1 MNKFFHLPAVICMA
15 ALILSSCNQP
25 AKVASSSGC
34 ALDTFLNAYIDTT
47 VKPQD
52 DFFLFSMGKWVK
64 NNPVPAS
71 ERSWG
76 IWSKVNEENYDRM
89 KSINEEAAAK
99 TAENGTNWQKIGDF
113 WHTGMDTAAIEQQGI
128 QPLSSELAKISA
140 LTDVNAVIAEIGFLQ
155 SIGVGALFGSYIY
168 QDEKNSEKMV
178 LHLFQGGIG
187 LPDRDYYFDNDE
199 RTRNIR
205 IEYVKHITKMF
216 GLMGED
222 AATAERN
229 AATIMRM
236 ETSLAEKS
244 RKLADLRDPYKNY
257 NKMDMAGLGK
267 MTPTIQWNNLLT
279 ASGIKSIDTV
289 IMGQPEFFKR
299 TEELVKK
306 ESIDNWKT
314 YLRWNLI
321 NTYAD
326 KLSKPFDAQ
335 NFSFYGTVLNG
346 TKEQRPRWKRVLDE
360 EENLMGFMLGQLY
373 VERYYSPK
381 VKARYDKMVDNV
393 VDAYRERINQLDW
406 MSDATKQ
413 KAQQKLGTVMKKVG
427 YPDKWRDY
435 SSLVI
440 DKSSYAENVMRATKW
455 RNDYEIAKLNKP
467 VDRTEW
473 DMTPQTWN
481 AYYNPSN
488 NEIVLPAAAFIVPGM
503 ADSCVDDA
511 IMYGYAAGS
520 TIGHE
525 ITHGFDDQ
533 GSQFDEKGNLVEWWT
548 KDDRTK
554 FLEKTGTIVKQFN
567 EFVVLDSLHVNGDA
581 TQGENIADLGG
592 MLLGLDAF
600 KKTEQ
605 YKSGEKIGGF
615 TPVQRYFIGFA
626 LSWYGQYRPEALALR
641 IKTDV
646 HAPNFLRVNGPPV
659 NIDEFYNAFNI
670 QPGDKMY
677 RPDSLRVR
685 IW

>member
-1 MNKFFHLPAVICMA
+1 
-15 ALILSSCNQP
+15 
-25 AKVASSSGC
+25 
-34 ALDTFLNAYIDTT
+34 
-47 VKPQD
+47 
-52 DFFLFSMGKWVK
+52 
-64 NNPVPAS
+64 
-71 ERSWG
+71 
-76 IWSKVNEENYDRM
+76 
-89 KSINEEAAAK
+89 
-99 TAENGTNWQKIGDF
+99 
-113 WHTGMDTAAIEQQGI
+113 
-128 QPLSSELAKISA
+128 
-140 LTDVNAVIAEIGFLQ
+140 VNAVVNEIGYLQ
-155 SIGVGALFGSYIY
+155 SIGVSALFDSYIY
-168 QDEKNSEKMV
+168 QDEKNSEKMF
-178 LHLFQGGIG
+178 LHLSQGGIG
-187 LPDRDYYFDNDE
+187 LPDRDYYFDSDN
-199 RTRNIR
+199 RTKNIR
-205 IEYVKHITKMF
+205 SEYVKHIAKMF
-216 GLMGED
+216 VLMGD
-222 AATAERN
+222 DTTTAKQN
-229 AATIMRM
+229 AANIMRM

-244 RKLADLRDPYKNY
+244 RKLAALRDPYENY
-257 NKMDMAGLGK
+257 NKTDVAGLNK
-267 MTPTIQWNNLLT
+267 MTPSIDWNSLFAT
-279 ASGIKSIDTV
+279 GGIKSVDSV
-289 IMGQPEFFKR
+289 IVGQPEFFKR
-299 TEELVKK
+299 AEELVKK

-326 KLSKPFDAQ
+326 KLSKPFDQQ

-373 VERYYSPK
+373 VERFYSPK
-381 VKARYDKMVDNV
+381 VKARYDEMVDNV
-393 VDAYRERINQLDW
+393 LEAYRERINKLDW
-406 MSDATKQ
+406 MSEATKQ

-435 SSLVI
+435 STLTI
-440 DKSSYAENVMRATKW
+440 DKSSYAENVIRATKW
-455 RNDYEIAKLNKP
+455 FNDYEISKLGKP

-548 KDDRTK
+548 KDDRAK
-554 FLEKTGTIVKQFN
+554 FLDRTGTIVKQFN
-567 EFVVLDSLHVNGDA
+567 DYVVLDSLHINGDA

-605 YKSGEKIGGF
+605 YQKGEKIGGF
-615 TPVQRYFIGFA
+615 TPIQRYFIGFA
-626 LSWYGQYRPEALALR
+626 LSWYGQVRDEAMAVR
-641 IKTDV
+641 VKTDV

-659 NIDEFYNAFNI
+659 NIDEFYTAFNI

>member
-1 MNKFFHLPAVICMA
+1 MNKSFHFLPITCLLTFIFF
-15 ALILSSCNQP
+15 SCTQHQ
-25 AKVASSSGC
+25 KTASTSGC

-52 DFFLFSMGKWVK
+52 DFFHFSMGKWVK

-76 IWSKVNEENYDRM
+76 IWSKVNEENYGRM
-89 KSINEEAAAK
+89 KTINEEAASK

-113 WHTGMDTAAIEQQGI
+113 WHTGMDTAAIEQQDI
-128 QPLSSELAKISA
+128 QPLSSELAKINA
-140 LTDVNAVIAEIGFLQ
+140 LADVNAVIAEIGFLQ

-199 RTRNIR
+199 RAKNIR
-205 IEYVKHITKMF
+205 TEYVKHITKMF
-216 GLMGED
+216 VLMGED
-222 AATAERN
+222 DATAEKN

-257 NKMDMAGLGK
+257 NKMDMAGLSK
-267 MTPTIQWNNLLT
+267 MTPTIKWSSLLT
-279 ASGIKSIDTV
+279 TSGIKSIDTV
-289 IMGQPEFFKR
+289 IVGQPEFFKR
-299 TEELVKK
+299 TEELVKS

-373 VERYYSPK
+373 VERYYSPE

-393 VDAYRERINQLDW
+393 LDAYRERINQLDW

-440 DKSSYAENVMRATKW
+440 DKRSYAENVMRATKW
-455 RNDYEIAKLNKP
+455 HNDYEIAKLNKP

-503 ADSCVDDA
+503 DDSCVDDA

-567 EFVVLDSLHVNGDA
+567 EFMVLDSLHVNGDA

-605 YKSGEKIGGF
+605 YKAGEKIGGF

-646 HAPNFLRVNGPPV
+646 HSPNFLRVNGPPV
-659 NIDEFYNAFNI
+659 NIDEFYTAFNI

>member
-1 MNKFFHLPAVICMA
+1 MNKSLQVLSIIWLITFTFF
-15 ALILSSCNQP
+15 SCTP
-25 AKVASSSGC
+25 HEKTVSTSGC
-34 ALDTFLNAYIDTT
+34 ALDTFLNAYVDTT

-140 LTDVNAVIAEIGFLQ
+140 LADVNAVIAEIGFLQ

-199 RTRNIR
+199 RTKNIR
-205 IEYVKHITKMF
+205 SEYVKHITKMF
-216 GLMGED
+216 ALMGDD
-222 AATAERN
+222 AATAEKN
-229 AATIMRM
+229 AATIMRL

-267 MTPTIQWNNLLT
+267 MTPTIQWNNLLS

-289 IMGQPEFFKR
+289 IVGQPEFFKR

-326 KLSKPFDAQ
+326 KLSKPFDTQ

-455 RNDYEIAKLNKP
+455 RSDYEIAKLNKP

-659 NIDEFYNAFNI
+659 NIDEFYTAFNI

>member
-1 MNKFFHLPAVICMA
+1 MNKHFPSILFFSMIVFMH
-15 ALILSSCNQP
+15 SSCNQQP
-25 AKVASSSGC
+25 KTAAGGGC
-34 ALDTFLNAYIDTT
+34 NLDTFLNAYIDTT
-47 VKPQD
+47 VRPQD

-71 ERSWG
+71 EKSWG
-76 IWSKVNEENYDRM
+76 IWSKVNEENYGRM
-89 KSINEEAAAK
+89 KSINEEAAAMK
-99 TAENGTNWQKIGDF
+99 AADGTNWQKIGDF
-113 WHTGMDTAAIEQQGI
+113 WRTGMDTAAIEQQGL
-128 QPLSSELAKISA
+128 QPLSAQLAAISA
-140 LTDVNAVIAEIGFLQ
+140 LTDMNAVLDEIGQLQ
-155 SIGVGALFGSYIY
+155 SIGVAALFDGYIY
-168 QDEKNSEKMV
+168 QDEMNSEKMF
-178 LHLFQGGIG
+178 LHLSQGGLG
-187 LPDRDYYFDNDE
+187 LPDRDYYFDNDS
-199 RTRNIR
+199 RTKNIR
-205 IEYVKHITKMF
+205 TEYLKHITKM
-216 GLMGED
+216 LVLLGED
-222 AATAERN
+222 STTAKAN

-236 ETSLAEKS
+236 ETSLAEQS
-244 RKLADLRDPYKNY
+244 RKLAALRDPYENY
-257 NKMDMAGLGK
+257 NKMALTGLNK
-267 MTPTIQWNNLLT
+267 MTPSINWNSLL
-279 ASGIKSIDTV
+279 AKSGIASIDSV
-289 IMGQPEFFKR
+289 IVGQPEFFKR
-299 TEELVKK
+299 AEELVKK

-326 KLSKPFDAQ
+326 KLSKPFDQQ

-393 VDAYRERINQLDW
+393 IDAYRERIGKLDW
-406 MSDATKQ
+406 MSETTKQ
-413 KAQQKLGTVMKKVG
+413 KALQKLGTVMKKVG

-435 SSLVI
+435 STLTI
-440 DKSSYAENVMRATKW
+440 DKSSFAENVMRATKW
-455 RNDYEIAKLNKP
+455 FNDYEISKLGKP

-525 ITHGFDDQ
+525 ITHGFDDE
-533 GSQFDEKGNLVEWWT
+533 GSQFDDKGNLVEWWT
-548 KDDRTK
+548 KEDRSK
-554 FLEKTGTIVKQFN
+554 FLERTGMIVKQFN
-567 EFVVLDSLHVNGDA
+567 DYVVLDSLHINGDA

-605 YKSGEKIGGF
+605 YQKGEKIGGF
-615 TPVQRYFIGFA
+615 TPLQRYFIGFA
-626 LSWYGQYRPEALALR
+626 LSWYGQVRDEAMAVR
-641 IKTDV
+641 VKTDV

-659 NIDEFYNAFNI
+659 NIDEFYTAFNI

>member
-1 MNKFFHLPAVICMA
+1 MNKLFHCILFFSVI
-15 ALILSSCNQP
+15 LITQTSCKQQGKMN
-25 AKVASSSGC
+25 AGSGC
-34 ALDTFLNAYIDTT
+34 NLDTFLNAYIDTT
-47 VKPQD
+47 VRPQD
-52 DFFLFSMGKWVK
+52 DFFLFTMGKWVK

-76 IWSKVNEENYDRM
+76 IWSKVNEENYSRM
-89 KSINEEAAAK
+89 KSINEEAAEM

-113 WHTGMDTAAIEQQGI
+113 WHTGMDTIAIEQQGI
-128 QPLSSELAKISA
+128 QPLAAQLATISTLA
-140 LTDVNAVIAEIGFLQ
+140 DINAVVEEIGYLQ
-155 SIGVGALFGSYIY
+155 SIGVAALFDGYIY
-168 QDEKNSEKMV
+168 QDEMNSEKMF
-178 LHLFQGGIG
+178 LHLSQGGLG
-187 LPDRDYYFDNDE
+187 LPDRDYYFDNDS
-199 RTRNIR
+199 RTKNIR
-205 IEYVKHITKMF
+205 NEYVKHIAKMF
-216 GLMGED
+216 VLMGD
-222 AATAERN
+222 DTTVAAAN

-244 RKLADLRDPYKNY
+244 RKLAALRDPYENY
-257 NKMDMAGLGK
+257 NKMAVASLNN
-267 MTPTIQWNNLLT
+267 MTPSINWNSLLAT
-279 ASGIKSIDTV
+279 NGIKSVDSV
-289 IMGQPEFFKR
+289 IVGQPEFFKR
-299 TEELVKK
+299 AEEMVKK

-326 KLSKPFDAQ
+326 KLSKPFDQQ
-335 NFSFYGTVLNG
+335 NFSFYGTILNG
-346 TKEQRPRWKRVLDE
+346 TREQRPRWKRVLDE

-393 VDAYRERINQLDW
+393 LDAYRERINKLDW

-435 SSLVI
+435 STLTI
-440 DKSSYAENVMRATKW
+440 DKSSYAENVIRATKW
-455 RNDYEIAKLNKP
+455 FNDYEISKLGKP

-473 DMTPQTWN
+473 EMTPQTWN

-548 KDDRTK
+548 KEDRSK
-554 FLEKTGTIVKQFN
+554 FLERTGMIVKQFN
-567 EFVVLDSLHVNGDA
+567 EYVVLDSLRINGDA

-605 YKSGEKIGGF
+605 YQKGEKIGGF

-626 LSWYGQYRPEALALR
+626 LSWYGQVRDEALAVR
-641 IKTDV
+641 VKTDV

-659 NIDEFYNAFNI
+659 NIDEFYTAFNI